1 MHLNQDRVWLEN
13 GSRLQHTTRN
23 VIPGLYG
30 LTMSHFYTSTNQ
42 HEVHTSPRTSAGG
55 RISHHNP
62 PPPFDFNSRVKLPP
76 IIKNE
81 LLTGREC
88 GTKGAL
94 KPSTYQTLSANVS
107 SFPRLGI
114 ETQRPTK
121 CTETVAKRV
130 NHVEK
135 GPIHFPNSY
144 VVLPPIGE
152 TSSWHYSGLSSLQEI
167 SRNSTDQTRTKT
179 SNRASRRK
187 LSMQRK
193 RTETDQEISQDG
205 RESREINN
213 LPAQR
218 TTTQANLNMT
228 RENEYETDISLPK
241 GAVHPTQTGADAQ
254 INTQDD
260 YISLTEEQVEMSEID
275 PVHVLERLELSE
287 EVEDFLES
295 KSSQR
300 RGGKCVALDPSLKVA
315 VDIIRDNLLRQTMEE
330 LCMIW

>member
-1 MHLNQDRVWLEN
+1 ML
-13 GSRLQHTTRN
+13 
-23 VIPGLYG
+23 
-30 LTMSHFYTSTNQ
+30 
-42 HEVHTSPRTSAGG
+42 
-55 RISHHNP
+55 
-62 PPPFDFNSRVKLPP
+62 
-76 IIKNE
+76 
-81 LLTGREC
+81 
-88 GTKGAL
+88 
-94 KPSTYQTLSANVS
+94 
-107 SFPRLGI
+107 
-114 ETQRPTK
+114 
-121 CTETVAKRV
+121 
-130 NHVEK
+130 
-135 GPIHFPNSY
+135 
-144 VVLPPIGE
+144 
-152 TSSWHYSGLSSLQEI
+152 
-167 SRNSTDQTRTKT
+167 
-179 SNRASRRK
+179 
-187 LSMQRK
+187 RK

-218 TTTQANLNMT
+218 ATTQANLNMT

-254 INTQDD
+254 INAQD
-260 YISLTEEQVEMSEID
+260 ISLTEEQVEMSEID